1 MKTTIRELRRLIR
14 RSLQEAG
21 GGGVSH
27 KQVPYDGPNQPLGVT
42 SREQLTFLNSQN
54 LDTVNDAGED
64 VELPTHLR
72 DQNID
77 FESEDDA
84 SIFGPVPPNDENV
97 AWCQQDP
104 YVNMSSPVPT
114 SVMRGA

>member
-14 RSLQEAG
+14 RSLIEN
-21 GGGVSH
+21 GGGVNH

-54 LDTVNDAGED
+54 LDTINDAGED

-77 FESEDDA
+77 FETDED
-84 SIFGPVPPNDENV
+84 IFGPCPPNDENV

-104 YVNMSSPVPT
+104 YVNMSSPIPT